1 MIVII
6 DDDGV
11 EMIKVIL
18 ILNENKNEIVNGVIS
33 YYCGDD
39 YYDDDDQYI

>member
-1 MIVII
+1 MIAIVV
-6 DDDGV
+6 DDGV

-18 ILNENKNEIVNGVIS
+18 ILNENKNEIVNDVIS

-39 YYDDDDQYI
+39 YYDYDDQYI